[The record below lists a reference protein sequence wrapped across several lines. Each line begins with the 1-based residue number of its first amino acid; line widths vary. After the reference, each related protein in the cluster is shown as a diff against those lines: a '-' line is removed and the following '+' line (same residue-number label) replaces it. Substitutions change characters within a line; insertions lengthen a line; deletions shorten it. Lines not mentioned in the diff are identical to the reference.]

1 FIGSDTMLV
10 APVTVGEHATTGA
23 GSVVKHDVPP
33 GAVVAGVPARLL
45 RSSQPADSSLTD
57 GGKKE

>member
-1 FIGSDTMLV
+1 MLV